1 MTTDIKT
8 YKQENKFAS
17 RQTLIFV
24 LCLIAYSCA
33 YLNRLHI
40 SIALPSI
47 TESLG
52 IGKENAGIITM
63 SFFWTYAI
71 GQLISGWLG
80 DKISPKYMIGIGLG
94 MSSVCCF
101 VLSFMNTTLGISIM
115 WALNGIFQSMLW
127 APIMKVISGNFSG
140 EKLQRASF
148 GISFS
153 LVIGHMVAWA
163 SSSVFD
169 MVFENWRI
177 IFIVPAVIVAVF
189 VVAWFILFKENRS
202 EQVAEEKISSSENG
216 SGFGFLKIKYMPT
229 VFIILMG
236 ICLTHGIVKEGVGTW
251 FPTILKEFFKITD
264 ESAIA
269 VLIIVP
275 VINFAGLLLTKF
287 VSNKTGANSF
297 FMLTVL
303 YLITVVSTLILYFCQ
318 IIPLIV
324 LVLIILLEGLMYA
337 TNPVLTTFIP
347 VSFTKYNCVSTIA
360 GAMDCIIYVGAALA
374 TFVTGIIA
382 PETCECE
389 GSIVCNSCGLES
401 CDCAVKICNACGLEV
416 GGDWSGVFLF
426 WLGTIVVGVVLS
438 LLLVYFNKKQE
449 KTEK

>member
-1 MTTDIKT
+1 MSTKT
-8 YKQENKFAS
+8 SAGKQLKEKFTS
-17 RQTLIFV
+17 RQTLIFI

-33 YLNRLHI
+33 YLNRLHL

-52 IGKENAGIITM
+52 IGNDGAGVITM

-71 GQLISGWLG
+71 GQLVSGWLG
-80 DKISPKYMIGIGLG
+80 ERIPPKFMIGVGLG

-101 VLSFMNTTLGISIM
+101 FLSFMNTTLGISLM
-115 WALNGIFQSMLW
+115 WALNGVFQSMLW
-127 APIMKVISGNFSG
+127 APIMKVISNNFTG
-140 EKLQRASF
+140 EKLQTASF

-163 SSSVFD
+163 SSSAFD
-169 MVFENWRI
+169 MIFENWRI
-177 IFIVPAVIVAVF
+177 IFIVPAVVVALF
-189 VVAWFILFKENRS
+189 VVVWFILFKEGDSKQENK
-202 EQVAEEKISSSENG
+202 EIKSSKG
-216 SGFGFLKIKYMPT
+216 SGFGFLKIKYMPAI
-229 VFIILMG
+229 FLILMG
-236 ICLTHGIVKEGVGTW
+236 LCLTHGIVKEGVGTW
-251 FPTILKEFFKITD
+251 FPTLLKEFFNITD

-303 YLITVVSTLILYFCQ
+303 YIVTVIASLILYFCQ

-360 GAMDCIIYVGAALA
+360 GAMDCIIYVGAAIA
-374 TFVTGIIA
+374 TFVTGLIA
-382 PETCECE
+382 PDTGTVE
-389 GSIVCNSCGLES
+389 GSSN
-401 CDCAVKICNACGLEV
+401 
-416 GGDWSGVFLF
+416 WSGVFLL
-426 WLGTIVVGVVLS
+426 WLGTMAVGLVLS
-438 LLLVYFNKKQE
+438 VLLVYFSKKQDKMGE
-449 KTEK
+449 

>member
-1 MTTDIKT
+1 LSTKT
-8 YKQENKFAS
+8 SAGKQLKEKFTS
-17 RQTLIFV
+17 RQTLIFI

-33 YLNRLHI
+33 YLNRLHL

-52 IGKENAGIITM
+52 IGNDGAGVITM

-71 GQLISGWLG
+71 GQLVSGWLG
-80 DKISPKYMIGIGLG
+80 ERIPPKFMIGVGLG

-101 VLSFMNTTLGISIM
+101 FLSFMNTTLGISLM
-115 WALNGIFQSMLW
+115 WALNGVFQSMLW
-127 APIMKVISGNFSG
+127 APIMKVISNNFTG
-140 EKLQRASF
+140 EKLQTASF

-163 SSSVFD
+163 SSSAFD
-169 MVFENWRI
+169 MIFENWRI
-177 IFIVPAVIVAVF
+177 IFIVPAVVVALF
-189 VVAWFILFKENRS
+189 VVVWFILFKEGDSKQENK
-202 EQVAEEKISSSENG
+202 EIKSSKG
-216 SGFGFLKIKYMPT
+216 SGFGFLKIKYMPAI
-229 VFIILMG
+229 FLILMG
-236 ICLTHGIVKEGVGTW
+236 LCLTHGIVKEGVGTW
-251 FPTILKEFFKITD
+251 FPTLLKEFFNITD

-303 YLITVVSTLILYFCQ
+303 YIVTVIASLILYFCQ

-360 GAMDCIIYVGAALA
+360 GAMDCIIYVGAAIA
-374 TFVTGIIA
+374 TFVTGLIA
-382 PETCECE
+382 PDTGTVE
-389 GSIVCNSCGLES
+389 GSSN
-401 CDCAVKICNACGLEV
+401 
-416 GGDWSGVFLF
+416 WSGVFLL
-426 WLGTIVVGVVLS
+426 WLGTMAVGLVLS
-438 LLLVYFNKKQE
+438 VLLVYFSKKQDKMGE
-449 KTEK
+449 

>member
-1 MTTDIKT
+1 MATNTSAGKPIK
-8 YKQENKFAS
+8 EKFTS

-33 YLNRLHI
+33 YLNRLHL

-52 IGKENAGIITM
+52 VGKDDAGIITM

-71 GQLISGWLG
+71 GQLVSGWLG
-80 DKISPKYMIGIGLG
+80 DRIPPKYMIGVGLG

-101 VLSFMNTTLGISIM
+101 ILSFMNTTLTISIM
-115 WALNGIFQSMLW
+115 WALNGVFQSMLW
-127 APIMKVISGNFSG
+127 APIMKVISNNFKG
-140 EKLQRASF
+140 AKLQSASF

-153 LVIGHMVAWA
+153 LVIGHMIAWA
-163 SSSVFD
+163 SSSAFD
-169 MVFENWRI
+169 MIFSNWRI
-177 IFIVPAVIVAVF
+177 IFIVPAVVVAAF
-189 VVAWFILFKENRS
+189 VVVWFILFKEDNS
-202 EQVAEEKISSSENG
+202 AEATAEIGSSSEIE
-216 SGFGFLKIKYMPT
+216 SGFGFLKIKYMPAIF
-229 VFIILMG
+229 VILMG
-236 ICLTHGIVKEGVGTW
+236 LCITHGIVKEGVGTW
-251 FPTILKEFFKITD
+251 FPTLLKEFFKITD

-269 VLIIVP
+269 VLIVVP

-287 VSNKTGANSF
+287 ISNKTGANSF

-303 YLITVVSTLILYFCQ
+303 YIITVIATLVLYFCQ
-318 IIPLIV
+318 VIPLVV

-360 GAMDCIIYVGAALA
+360 GAMDCVIYVGAAIA

-382 PETCECE
+382 PDTGAE
-389 GSIVCNSCGLES
+389 GSGNWG
-401 CDCAVKICNACGLEV
+401 
-416 GGDWSGVFLF
+416 GVFLL
-426 WLGTIVVGVVLS
+426 WLGTMAVGLVLT
-438 LLLVYFNKKQE
+438 LLLVYCSKKQE
-449 KTEK
+449 KMEQSKN

>member
-1 MTTDIKT
+1 MATNTSVGIKA
-8 YKQENKFAS
+8 KRSDKKFTS

-33 YLNRLHI
+33 YLNRLHL

-52 IGKENAGIITM
+52 IGKDDAGIITM

-71 GQLISGWLG
+71 GQLVSGWLG
-80 DKISPKYMIGIGLG
+80 DRIPSKYMIGVGLG

-101 VLSFMNTTLGISIM
+101 VLSFMNTTLGISVM

-127 APIMKVISGNFSG
+127 APIMKVISSNFSG
-140 EKLQRASF
+140 EKLQTASF

-163 SSSVFD
+163 SSSAFD

-177 IFIVPAVIVAVF
+177 IFIVPSVVVAAF
-189 VVAWFILFKENRS
+189 VVAWFILFKEGSS
-202 EQVAEEKISSSENG
+202 EQVKTEVESSSKVE
-216 SGFGFLKIKYMPT
+216 SGFGFLKIKYMPAIL
-229 VFIILMG
+229 IILMG
-236 ICLTHGIVKEGVGTW
+236 LCLTHGIVKDGVGTW
-251 FPTILKEFFKITD
+251 FPTLLKEFFKITD

-303 YLITVVSTLILYFCQ
+303 YVITVISTLILYFCQ
-318 IIPLIV
+318 IIPLVV

-360 GAMDCIIYVGAALA
+360 GAMDCVIYVGAAIS

-382 PETCECE
+382 PNDD
-389 GSIVCNSCGLES
+389 SVES
-401 CDCAVKICNACGLEV
+401 S
-416 GGDWSGVFLF
+416 GDWSGVFLL
-426 WLGTIVVGVVLS
+426 WLGTMVVGL
-438 LLLVYFNKKQE
+438 LLTFLLVYFSKKQDKMGE
-449 KTEK
+449 